1 VQWKTCWIAEVYLPT
16 HVENLTAALG
26 RYEWDVGIGRRPD
39 VLGWLRATREH
50 GTAHGAWMNVSW
62 LSARPS
68 SNRLPK
74 LPSCASSARV
84 ALHAVASSIT
94 VATVDFGLN
103 DESQDAVED
112 ILRSDAQTEV
122 IPTGGGTH
130 VVRSVDLV
138 KVHRIL
144 ESRAAMHRSL
154 AKWMGENLPGA
165 FAAADPD
172 SYPRCDLF
180 LTEQLRPFLPREE
193 ATPAWASLMEFDL
206 AFDAW
211 ETPEFPGLRMRYPG
225 FREPPSLLTLA
236 GRRRDL
242 LREDH
247 PPRQL
252 HEDEFLGIV
261 GREFGGFL
269 ARWGLSELV
278 SERTSRLA
286 ELRDI
291 ARRQPR
297 RRAGAAVRQNQKVQ
311 AELLPL
317 SGDVQALASDGSAY

>member
-1 VQWKTCWIAEVYLPT
+1 MGIA
-16 HVENLTAALG
+16 
-26 RYEWDVGIGRRPD
+26 
-39 VLGWLRATREH
+39 
-50 GTAHGAWMNVSW
+50 
-62 LSARPS
+62 
-68 SNRLPK
+68 
-74 LPSCASSARV
+74 
-84 ALHAVASSIT
+84 
-94 VATVDFGLN
+94 
-103 DESQDAVED
+103 
-112 ILRSDAQTEV
+112 
-122 IPTGGGTH
+122 
-130 VVRSVDLV
+130 
-138 KVHRIL
+138 
-144 ESRAAMHRSL
+144 
-154 AKWMGENLPGA
+154 
-165 FAAADPD
+165 
-172 SYPRCDLF
+172 
-180 LTEQLRPFLPREE
+180 
-193 ATPAWASLMEFDL
+193 MEFDL

-297 RRAGAAVRQNQKVQ
+297 RRGGAGAAVRQNQKVQ

-317 SGDVQALASDGSAY
+317 SGDAQALASDVDRLTEDARLFEHNVVDFYAVKGNARRLVRARVESQVSNESGPAPRSSRLRRFRLFSS